1 MTARSF
7 NNWRVFPRLGMVFMS
22 AMLVWF
28 NVWFFQTPVT
38 EMSEWHLVQ
47 YGVVVGAFIGLWKF
61 YFETG
66 KVDADD

>member
-1 MTARSF
+1 
-7 NNWRVFPRLGMVFMS
+7 
-22 AMLVWF
+22 MLVWF